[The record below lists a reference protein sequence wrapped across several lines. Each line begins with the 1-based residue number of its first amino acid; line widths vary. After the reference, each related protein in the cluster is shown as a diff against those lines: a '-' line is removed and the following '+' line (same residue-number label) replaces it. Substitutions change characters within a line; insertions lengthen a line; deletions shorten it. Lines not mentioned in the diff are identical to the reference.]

1 MSLVGP
7 RPECPSIAAR
17 YEKQLPEFA
26 YRLKV
31 KAGIT
36 GYAQVYGDYATDP
49 ADKRMMDIMYIEQ
62 HDIVVDLNIML
73 LTIRALFMTD
83 KTRGRKEQVEAKA

>member
-1 MSLVGP
+1 
-7 RPECPSIAAR
+7 
-17 YEKQLPEFA
+17 
-26 YRLKV
+26 
-31 KAGIT
+31 
-36 GYAQVYGDYATDP
+36 
-49 ADKRMMDIMYIEQ
+49 MMDIMYIEQ

>member
-1 MSLVGP
+1 M
-7 RPECPSIAAR
+7 
-17 YEKQLPEFA
+17 
-26 YRLKV
+26 KV

-36 GYAQVYGDYATDP
+36 GYAQVYGDYVTDP
-49 ADKRMMDIMYIEQ
+49 ADKLMMDIMYIEQ

-83 KTRGRKEQVEAKA
+83 KTRGRREQVEAKA